1 MPDITSSVEE
11 VYVDI
16 IQGPSQIIYP
26 DTAKLQSNH
35 RLYNSDIYKNLTLTT
50 ATQTTRLQHSPGP
63 NSRQNIKRNYRQI

>member
-1 MPDITSSVEE
+1 MLDITSSVEE

-26 DTAKLQSNH
+26 DTAKLQSNY
-35 RLYNSDIYKNLTLTT
+35 RLYNSNIYKTWLTT

-63 NSRQNIKRNYRQI
+63 NSRQNIRRNYTQL